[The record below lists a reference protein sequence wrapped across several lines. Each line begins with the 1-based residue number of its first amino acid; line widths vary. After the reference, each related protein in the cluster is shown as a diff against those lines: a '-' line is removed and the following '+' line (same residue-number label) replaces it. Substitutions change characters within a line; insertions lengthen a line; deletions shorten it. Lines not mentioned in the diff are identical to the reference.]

1 MRGQYPTH
9 CGFRPRPSG
18 CSEAVAAP
26 ARFFLCA
33 RCRERVLICSCCDRG
48 QVYCAGGCA
57 QAARRQ
63 AQRAA
68 GARYQASRRGRLAH
82 ALRARRYRRRR
93 RVAPVS
99 QQEEAMLE
107 HRRQK
112 IVTHQGS
119 PSAPPDDLL
128 CLDQAAAKGP
138 PSTGDFPK
146 LPPWRCCWCGSRCP
160 DFVRQD
166 FLRRRRWFRTAAR
179 GPEHDDF
186 P

>member
-1 MRGQYPTH
+1 MRGQYSTH
-9 CGFRPRPSG
+9 RGFRPRSSG
-18 CSEAVAAP
+18 CSSEVAAP
-26 ARFFLCA
+26 ARFFMCA
-33 RCRERVLICSCCDRG
+33 RCRKRALICSCCDRG

-57 QAARRQ
+57 QEARRQ

-82 ALRARRYRRRR
+82 ALRARRYRRR
-93 RVAPVS
+93 
-99 QQEEAMLE
+99 
-107 HRRQK
+107 QK

-119 PSAPPDDLL
+119 PSAPLDDLL
-128 CLDQAAAKGP
+128 SLDLAAAKGP

-146 LPPWRCCWCGSRCP
+146 LPPWRCHWCGRRCP

>member
-1 MRGQYPTH
+1 MRGQYSTH
-9 CGFRPRPSG
+9 RGFRPRRCG
-18 CSEAVAAP
+18 CSHGMGAL

-33 RCRERVLICSCCDRG
+33 RCRRRVLICSCCDRG

-57 QAARRQ
+57 QEARRQ

-68 GARYQASRRGRLAH
+68 GARYRASRRGRLAH
-82 ALRARRYRRRR
+82 ALRARRYR
-93 RVAPVS
+93 
-99 QQEEAMLE
+99 
-107 HRRQK
+107 RRQK

-128 CLDQAAAKGP
+128 SLDLAAAKGP

-146 LPPWRCCWCGSRCP
+146 LPPGLCHWCGRRCP

-166 FLRRRRWFRTAAR
+166 FLRRRRSFRTAAR
-179 GPEHDDF
+179 GHEHDDF